1 MHVPDNTLPPV
12 VLHLERGCGRVEP
25 QEDGAVRYV
34 VTGRHFKGVTDEAG
48 NTIPDGEIRSQP
60 WTVIELVHRAITI
73 LEELTDPGSH
83 Q

>member
-1 MHVPDNTLPPV
+1 M
-12 VLHLERGCGRVEP
+12 
-25 QEDGAVRYV
+25 RYV

-48 NTIPDGEIRSQP
+48 STIPEGEVRPQP
-60 WTVIELVHRAITI
+60 WTVIELVPRAITI